1 MYRTYLNCLSFLV
14 SGLGTRSFTHRSF
27 TNSLR
32 SLRSNVRLWAIRSD
46 CSGQMS
52 NCERIARGA
61 HQKWAMWANCLG
73 RSPKKREWANRSF
86 FLSKSLIYSL
96 FANFCKKTSNLLS
109 KQMSEFPSLLSLSV
123 CSFFRYRLIVL
134 VIMICWGAHQGAP
147 FKIYPELWNCLNSWY
162 RRIHS
167 TPEPM
172 VQPNHG
178 IASFLNLVPFSLLTV
193 YLTSWYQTYVIQ

>member
-86 FLSKSLIYSL
+86 FWANRSFIHYLLI
-96 FANFCKKTSNLLS
+96 FCKKRAIC
-109 KQMSEFPSLLSLSV
+109 SENKWANSHPCLVYLYALSLGLDLLFYV
-123 CSFFRYRLIVL
+123 

-147 FKIYPELWNCLNSWY
+147 FKIYPELWYCLNSWY
-162 RRIHS
+162 RRTIVPPNPWYS
-167 TPEPM
+167 QTM
-172 VQPNHG
+172 VSHLFW
-178 IASFLNLVPFSLLTV
+178 I
-193 YLTSWYQTYVIQ
+193 